1 MEKYPAVILAG
12 GKSQRMGSPKLLL
25 AQEGELLVEKMLV
38 KLKATGWDPVGVVV
52 SDWVLADFVKKRI
65 PGLETIFNPAPE
77 RGMIS
82 SIRLGMDWAGR
93 DNAEGVLTLPVD
105 HPFITL
111 ETLTLIK
118 AAATTDCMVVPVYNG
133 RRGHPTWWGRSCW
146 NALYSETADAGAM
159 MVLRQSRS
167 CGMKAEVELEV
178 DDPFVLVNINTVEDM
193 NKYQLEGYPVED
205 FDGR

>member
-1 MEKYPAVILAG
+1 MKKYPAVILSG

-25 AQEGELLVEKMLV
+25 AQEGELLVEKMMT
-38 KLKATGWDPVGVVV
+38 KLKATGWEPVGVVV
-52 SDWVLADFVKKRI
+52 SDQVLADFVKKRM
-65 PGLETIFNPAPE
+65 PELETIFNSAPE

-82 SIRLGMDWAGR
+82 SIRLGLDWAG
-93 DNAEGVLTLPVD
+93 DDADGLLTLPVD
-105 HPFITL
+105 HPLITL
-111 ETLTLIK
+111 ETLSSIRT
-118 AAATTDCMVVPVYNG
+118 AATTDCVVVPVYNS

-159 MVLRQSRS
+159 MVLRQRDVK
-167 CGMKAEVELEV
+167 MVELEV

-193 NKYQLEGYPVED
+193 NKYQLEGYSVED